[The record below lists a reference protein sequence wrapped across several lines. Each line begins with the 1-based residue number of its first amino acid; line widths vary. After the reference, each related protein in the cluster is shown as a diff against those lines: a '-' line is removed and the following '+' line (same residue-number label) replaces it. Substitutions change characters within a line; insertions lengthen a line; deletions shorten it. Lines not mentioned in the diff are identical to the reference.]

1 MRTLLLMRGAP
12 GSGKTTYIKN
22 NHLENY
28 TLSPDNIRLLCSS
41 ISMNVNGE
49 YKILQDPKNENKVW
63 EILFN
68 LLEYRMSRGEFTV
81 IDATCSKTKDI
92 NQYKTLADKY
102 KYRMYIVDFTDIPL
116 SKCLERNKLRPSYKI
131 VPDEAIKN
139 IYARFATQQIPSGVK
154 VLENRDTAL
163 DEILEKPIDLSNY
176 NKLVFIGD
184 IHGCYDT
191 LTQYEDFKSVESL
204 KDDVCYIFCGDYI
217 DRGNQ
222 NYEVLTFLD
231 QIKDKQNVCLL
242 EGNHEKWIRCFGDR
256 EQAMS
261 KEFENVTKHELYS
274 KHYSEKQAR
283 MLYRKIRQMSHILYN
298 GYEIL
303 ACHGGI
309 PTINNSNL
317 LFVPTIDFISGVGD
331 YRDYKDVTAT
341 WLKECNKNQ
350 FLIHGH
356 RNTECDE
363 IKIADNVF
371 NLEGKVEFGG
381 SLRIV
386 ELTKDLKWNCIELEN
401 NQKITETTSD
411 ENIEKYEI
419 NDNNIEA
426 AISYLRTNKYIN
438 EKKLSDDI
446 SSFNFTREAFY
457 KKNWNRQTILARGL
471 FIDTKNN
478 KIIARSYPKFFN
490 IEENDYT
497 TLDVLKNKL
506 AYPISVYRKEN
517 GFLAIVSYDYN
528 KDDLFIASKST
539 NSGPYV
545 EYIKEAIKPF
555 KDNLLSMFR
564 NSDKSYSYVFEC
576 VDIQNDP
583 HIINYPKNNIYLLD
597 IIENTLNYKA
607 LSYEELKEKAL
618 EINCNVK
625 QKVFTINNWDEF
637 KEIYNKSQDV
647 NYKLFGMCYIEGFVF
662 VDSNNFMTKLKTGYY
677 KQWKKLR
684 SIAEQTLKTGYVLST
699 GSLTNYIENLFY
711 GYCREIYKKYYDKET
726 KSYPFKTDII
736 SLRDNFLYEKKE
748 FIDAFEKN

>member
-12 GSGKTTYIKN
+12 GSGKSTWIKN

-41 ISMNVNGE
+41 ISMNINGD

-92 NQYKTLADKY
+92 NQYKDLADKY
-102 KYRMYIVDFTDIPL
+102 KYRIYIVDFTDIPL
-116 SKCLERNKLRPSYKI
+116 SKCLEQNKLRSSYKI

-154 VLENRDTAL
+154 LLENRDTAL
-163 DEILEKPIDLSNY
+163 DEILEKPIDLSDY

-204 KDDVCYIFCGDYI
+204 KDDTCYIFCGDYI

-222 NYEVLTFLD
+222 NYEVLAFLD
-231 QIKDKQNVCLL
+231 KIKDKQNVCLL
-242 EGNHEKWIRCFGDR
+242 EGNHEKWIRCFGDK
-256 EQAMS
+256 EQAFS
-261 KEFENVTKHELYS
+261 KEFEDVTKKELYRN
-274 KHYSEKQAR
+274 HYSEKQAR

-331 YRDYKDVTAT
+331 YKDYKDVAAT
-341 WLKECNKNQ
+341 WVRTCNKNQ

-386 ELTKDLKWNCIELEN
+386 ELTKDLKWNYVELEN

-419 NDNNIEA
+419 NDNDIEA
-426 AISYLRTNKYIN
+426 AVSYLRANKYIN
-438 EKKLSDDI
+438 EKKLGDNI

-457 KKNWNRQTILARGL
+457 KRNWNRQTILARGL
-471 FIDTKNN
+471 FIDTENN

-506 AYPISVYRKEN
+506 VYPISVYRKEN
-517 GFLAIVSYDYN
+517 GFLAIISYDYN

-555 KDNLLSMFR
+555 RDNLLNVFR
-564 NSDKSYSYVFEC
+564 NSDRSYSYIFEC
-576 VDIQNDP
+576 IDIQNDP
-583 HIINYPKNNIYLLD
+583 HIIDYPKNNIYLLD
-597 IIENTLNYKA
+597 IIENTLDYKS
-607 LSYEELKEKAL
+607 LSYEELKEKSL

-625 QKVFTINNWDEF
+625 QKVAIINNWDEF
-637 KEIYNKSQDV
+637 KDLYTKSQDV
-647 NYKLFGMCYIEGFVF
+647 NYKLFNMCYIEGFVF
-662 VDSNNFMTKLKTGYY
+662 VDANNFMTKLKTGYY

-711 GYCREIYKKYYDKET
+711 GYCREIYKKYYNKET

-736 SLRDNFLYEKKE
+736 SLRDNFLYEKKDL
-748 FIDAFEKN
+748 IDAFEKN